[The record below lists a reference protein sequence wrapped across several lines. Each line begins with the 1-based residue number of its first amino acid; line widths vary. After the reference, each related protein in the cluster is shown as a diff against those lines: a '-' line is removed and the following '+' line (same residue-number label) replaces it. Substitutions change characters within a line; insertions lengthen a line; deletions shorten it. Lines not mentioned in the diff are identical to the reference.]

1 MKHRFRVSG
10 DRRRV
15 RAPHKGGGAPSP
27 LEDLRVGRRQLR
39 PAASAD
45 SDPQGETTARGA
57 DATWPMARLVSAPL
71 CPVHMCGPRQSINQ
85 QSCCPLSTPL
95 PIQTRGAC
103 ARARLTLARVC
114 ARARFHPPA
123 GPRERTNRPPCGP
136 RGGRCLPATADRDS
150 PSGPGVCPGDD
161 VTSRAPWRDGKDFGR
176 QQHRAPSASATGWP
190 AVGPQGRRL
199 PPIDPD
205 RLGVGLG
212 SDSSMAV
219 PVWARPSHGLCFGK
233 RRDGAATETLLRP
246 TPCNSTTSGSPPAG
260 RRESRGGPPR
270 PGRCRGPWRLGSGR
284 TSDGT
289 PPQANPRANMAF

>member
-1 MKHRFRVSG
+1 MRHGPWQGSSLRRSARCTCAARASPSTSSRV
-10 DRRRV
+10 
-15 RAPHKGGGAPSP
+15 APFQPPSP
-27 LEDLRVGRRQLR
+27 VRHAAPVPERASRSR
-39 PAASAD
+39 ASA
-45 SDPQGETTARGA
+45 
-57 DATWPMARLVSAPL
+57 
-71 CPVHMCGPRQSINQ
+71 
-85 QSCCPLSTPL
+85 
-95 PIQTRGAC
+95 
-103 ARARLTLARVC
+103 LARVFTRRPG
-114 ARARFHPPA
+114 RASGRVAPLRPPWPALPA
-123 GPRERTNRPPCGP
+123 G
-136 RGGRCLPATADRDS
+136 DRDS
-150 PSGPGVCPGDD
+150 PSGPGVCPGDG
-161 VTSRAPWRDGKDFGR
+161 VTSRAPWRDGSDFVR
-176 QQHRAPSASATGWP
+176 QQRRAPSASATGWA